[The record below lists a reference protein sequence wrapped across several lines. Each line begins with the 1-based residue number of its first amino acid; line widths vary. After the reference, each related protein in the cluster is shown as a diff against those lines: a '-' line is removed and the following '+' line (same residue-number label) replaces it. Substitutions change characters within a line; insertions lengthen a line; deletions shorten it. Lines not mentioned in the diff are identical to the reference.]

1 MKHILSNSKT
11 FALLA
16 AVAGMICTS
25 SLQAQQRI
33 RVEVSNNA
41 PNGGVV
47 LTPVWAGF
55 HDGSFD
61 NFQVGSTV
69 SAGLESIAEDGAVG
83 ARSTE
88 FNSVAGRVDINT
100 GGTAA
105 IASPSGPG
113 PIEPGET
120 ESRLFDIA
128 TDGSNSF
135 FSFASM
141 VLISND
147 YFIGNDN
154 ALDIS
159 SVLNGGGPISLT
171 AGLPESRLLYD
182 AGTEENDF
190 NFSAANGAPFFG
202 LGGGQTEN
210 NQGTDENSVVSLIS
224 AAGNPFAAFLNPDS
238 LGPDGVPANF
248 DFNDTSLYSNGI
260 ATITISAVAVPE
272 PGSISLIAAASCCGL
287 LRRRR
292 R

>member
-1 MKHILSNSKT
+1 MKHILSNCKT
-11 FALLA
+11 LALIA
-16 AVAGMICTS
+16 AVAGLISTS
-25 SLQAQQRI
+25 TVQAQQRI

-61 NFQVGSTV
+61 TFEVGSAA

-83 ARSTE
+83 TLSSD
-88 FNSVAGRVDINT
+88 FNSVAGRVDTNT
-100 GGTAA
+100 EGGLA

-113 PIEPGET
+113 PIQPGET
-120 ESRLFDIA
+120 ESRFFDIA

-147 YFIGNDN
+147 YFAGNND

-159 SVLNGGGPISLT
+159 SVLTGSGPITLQV
-171 AGLPESRLLYD
+171 GVPGSRLLYD

-190 NFSAANGAPFFG
+190 ATSAANGAPFFG
-202 LGGGQTEN
+202 LGGGQTGP
-210 NQGTDENSVVSLIS
+210 NQGADQNGVVSTIPLVGDPFS
-224 AAGNPFAAFLNPDS
+224 AFANQAL
-238 LGPDGVPANF
+238 LGPGGVPANF
-248 DFNDTSLYSNGI
+248 NFNDAGLYSNGV

-272 PGSISLIAAASCCGL
+272 PTSITALLALGTCGL

-292 R
+292 